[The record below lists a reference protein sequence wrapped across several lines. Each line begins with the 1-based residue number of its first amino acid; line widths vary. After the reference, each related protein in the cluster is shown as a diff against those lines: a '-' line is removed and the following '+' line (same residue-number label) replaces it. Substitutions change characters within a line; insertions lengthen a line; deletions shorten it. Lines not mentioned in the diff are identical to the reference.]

1 MLPDA
6 RHLRGR
12 PRRLRSR
19 IVLAGVVVLGIA
31 ALLRGYGPYYL
42 NVSPGECAG
51 HGVNICT
58 NHTSYRTLE
67 HVLVTV
73 TNHSTAAIVVEQD
86 GDTGGVILTS
96 EWQSGGDIWLEGGLG
111 IPCKNY
117 CQPTCGTYCQ
127 DDWSPPPPHAVQI
140 PPGGS
145 LTGDY
150 MSGSPSQSLRY
161 RLVLVY
167 APTAELL
174 HATEDVLNGT
184 GSVRTYMQPELASLP
199 AYAGVVVSAPFDLID
214 NGDRFPAKPLPA

>member
-1 MLPDA
+1 MAVLSGVMVVDTTP
-6 RHLRGR
+6 LYQRGAAF
-12 PRRLRSR
+12 
-19 IVLAGVVVLGIA
+19 LASGIHF
-31 ALLRGYGPYYL
+31 PEM
-42 NVSPGECAG
+42 PG
-51 HGVNICT
+51 
-58 NHTSYRTLE
+58 L
-67 HVLVTV
+67 
-73 TNHSTAAIVVEQD
+73 D
-86 GDTGGVILTS
+86 
-96 EWQSGGDIWLEGGLG
+96 
-111 IPCKNY
+111 P
-117 CQPTCGTYCQ
+117 
-127 DDWSPPPPHAVQI
+127 VQI